1 MTGLHDAS
9 ALRDK
14 SIIITGGAS
23 GLGLATATH
32 FAKAGAYVTI
42 ADVQDIPGHRIAHDL
57 NLQGHHVSYV
67 HCDVTDWLSSVL
79 AFKHAALFGPGGSLD
94 VVGLFAG
101 VAGDGGSLTD
111 QVMMAAEPSLDP
123 GHIPSEPTL
132 SAIRVNL
139 EGLYKNAWLALYYM
153 QLPPKTGYRRPFSK
167 SLILVSSLAGY
178 SDMPGNTDYNASKF
192 GVRGIFRGLR
202 HTTSRLGV
210 RVNLIAPF
218 WISTPLSQQQMTEMA
233 SVGMMPGDGFSF
245 ASIDDCVNVATKLAT
260 EADVN
265 GRAFTVVQEGYLDM
279 DDDDEGSW
287 AGAVLTQ
294 QWELT
299 RSI

>member
-1 MTGLHDAS
+1 MSGLHDAS

-14 SIIITGGAS
+14 SVIITGTFHDTSTSERRSKALTETLGGAS

-42 ADVQDIPGHRIAHDL
+42 ADVQDIPGQRVAHDL

-111 QVMMAAEPSLDP
+111 QVMDAAEPSLDP
-123 GHIPSEPTL
+123 GHIPPEPAL

-153 QLPPKTGYRRPFSK
+153 QLPSKMGSRRPFSK

-178 SDMPGNTDYNASKF
+178 SDMPGNTDYNASKCEYEPGNPQSCIDKCRSWRAWYLPWSPTYNCQVGRTGQPHCAF
-192 GVRGIFRGLR
+192 LDK
-202 HTTSRLGV
+202 H
-210 RVNLIAPF
+210 AP
-218 WISTPLSQQQMTEMA
+218 SPAEN
-233 SVGMMPGDGFSF
+233 D
-245 ASIDDCVNVATKLAT
+245 
-260 EADVN
+260 
-265 GRAFTVVQEGYLDM
+265 
-279 DDDDEGSW
+279 
-287 AGAVLTQ
+287 
-294 QWELT
+294 
-299 RSI
+299 